1 MPKEIEINVQD
12 LLRYLKKN
20 ILKLILIPLLT
31 AALAFGFMTF
41 FATPQYESQS
51 MIYITSSGGGTVVQ
65 NMLSSLQAGSAL
77 TSDYKTLATSKPILE
92 QVIRELNLDMTY
104 EELKSKVTTENPD
117 NTRIL
122 TIKVRDPKPRNAK
135 RIVDKLTEVERNR
148 IADVMDVERPN
159 VIQWGDLQKE
169 PVSPSPL
176 KVAIITALGTLV
188 LLIGFFMIRF
198 IQKDNIISVEDIESA
213 LELRNLA
220 EIPFVGNDSGKHSK
234 ILK

>member
-220 EIPFVGNDSGKHSK
+220 EIPFVGNDNGKHRK